1 MLCWHDLEPQWNWSR
16 WHFRPFNKQ
25 MPPHLAHQVLCHS
38 HQTVFTLWG
47 WIHTHTYMR
56 ARTHTHTHT
65 HWHTS
70 IWNGNLSDT
79 FPTFGDTVLAF
90 PLSDSLIGG
99 LAFQGV
105 SPSSIR
111 FYNGRGSL
119 AELYFTPW
127 ALNQKRRT
135 KEQFSERCSADSH
148 DTDWTK

>member
-1 MLCWHDLEPQWNWSR
+1 MIWSHNETGAVGISDHLTNKCHHTWHTRCSVTLTRLFSLCGAEY
-16 WHFRPFNKQ
+16 
-25 MPPHLAHQVLCHS
+25 
-38 HQTVFTLWG
+38 
-47 WIHTHTYMR
+47 IHTPTC
-56 ARTHTHTHT
+56 ACAHTHTHT